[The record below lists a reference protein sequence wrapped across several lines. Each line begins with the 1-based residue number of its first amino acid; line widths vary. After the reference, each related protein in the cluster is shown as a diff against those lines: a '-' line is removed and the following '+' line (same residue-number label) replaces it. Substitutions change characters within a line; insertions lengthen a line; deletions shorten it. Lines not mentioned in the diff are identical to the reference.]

1 MDQQKIIDESIT
13 LDVQQ
18 PKLNKLYLVCS
29 INSKEPFTDPETI
42 QTDFIT
48 QKSETLMALKI
59 PRMFAYIGLTG
70 TKAVQNKQHEELPN
84 QLLCCFRLLDVD
96 NIIAGYMDGRIMQK
110 QISTQRIIKEFN
122 RQNQEPI
129 IKKRPIKIHIFQ
141 KYFVTL
147 FLEGVVCIYHQDY
160 LMFKFYNEYEKFIRL
175 SFQYHK
181 KLVSQKTLKKFE
193 SDPNFHYHYLNY
205 GEFSN
210 FQFCQPKMNPQ
221 FIFRFESMSI
231 NDIEI
236 LPFSPL
242 EHLNKPEQR
251 MEKGLCIAM
260 SGLDGY
266 FRLLDVMS
274 NKPLFSFKT
283 ECCGICSFSF
293 NPNFSSVCLGAQD
306 DSAYVINFNSKISWI
321 RLVGHNSFIS
331 RGVFSSIS
339 ATEFRI
345 ICGCYDGTISIT
357 DVDLNQL
364 NPENGLFVKAQEKE
378 KVLQV
383 KNIQSVSQDGVANVA
398 EFQNYV
404 VCMNFDGVIKIF
416 LLQ

>member
-1 MDQQKIIDESIT
+1 MDQNKVIDGSVT
-13 LDVQQ
+13 LDVLQ

-48 QKSETLMALKI
+48 QKSETLLALKI
-59 PRMFAYIGLTG
+59 PKLFAYIGLAG
-70 TKAVQNKQHEELPN
+70 TKAIQNKQHEELPN
-84 QLLCCFRLLDVD
+84 QLLSCFRLLDAD
-96 NIIAGYMDGRIMQK
+96 NIIGGYMDGRIVQK
-110 QISTQRIIKEFN
+110 QISTQRIMKEFN
-122 RQNQEPI
+122 RQNQEII
-129 IKKRPIKIHIFQ
+129 IKKKPIKIHIFQ

-147 FLEGVVCIYHQDY
+147 FLEGVICIYHKDHQIIK
-160 LMFKFYNEYEKFIRL
+160 LQSEYEKFIRL
-175 SFQYHK
+175 SFQAHK
-181 KLVSQKTLKKFE
+181 KIVSQKTLKKFE
-193 SDPNFHYHYLNY
+193 DFDFHYNYLNH

-210 FQFCQPKMNPQ
+210 FQFCQQKMNPEYL
-221 FIFRFESMSI
+221 FRFEAMSI

-242 EHLNKPEQR
+242 EHLNKPELR
-251 MEKGLCIAM
+251 MDKGLCLAM

-266 FRLLDVMS
+266 FRLLDAMN

-306 DSAYVINFNSKISWI
+306 DSAYVVNFNSKISWI
-321 RLVGHNSFIS
+321 RLLGHNSFIS

-357 DVDLNQL
+357 DVDLSQL
-364 NPENGLFVKAQEKE
+364 NPENNLFVKAQEKE

-383 KNIQSVSQDGVANVA
+383 KNIQSVSQDGVANLS
-398 EFQNYV
+398 EYQNYI

>member
-1 MDQQKIIDESIT
+1 MDQQKIIDESII
-13 LDVQQ
+13 LDVQS
-18 PKLNKLYLVCS
+18 PKLNKLYMVCS

-42 QTDFIT
+42 QIDFIT
-48 QKSETLMALKI
+48 QKSGTLMALKI
-59 PRMFAYIGLTG
+59 PKMFAYIGLTG

-84 QLLCCFRLLDVD
+84 QYLVCFRLLDVD
-96 NIIAGYMDGRIMQK
+96 NIIGGYADGRIIQK
-110 QISTQRIIKEFN
+110 QISTQKIIKEFN
-122 RQNQEPI
+122 RQNQEII
-129 IKKRPIKIHIFQ
+129 IKKRPLKIHIFQ
-141 KYFVTL
+141 KYFVIL
-147 FLEGVVCIYHQDY
+147 FLEGVVCIYHQDN
-160 LMFKFYNEYEKFIRL
+160 LMFKFQNEYEKVMQM

-181 KLVSQKTLKKFE
+181 SIVSQKTLKQFE
-193 SDPNFHYHYLNY
+193 ITPNFHYHFLNY

-210 FQFCQPKMNPQ
+210 FQFCQQKMNPL
-221 FIFRFESMSI
+221 FLFRFESMSI

-251 MEKGLCIAM
+251 MEKGLCLAM

-266 FRLLDVMS
+266 FRLLDAMI

-283 ECCGICSFSF
+283 EYCGICSFSF
-293 NPNFSSVCLGAQD
+293 NPNFSSVCLGGQD

-345 ICGCYDGTISIT
+345 ICSCYDGTISIT

-364 NPENGLFVKAQEKE
+364 NPENSLFIKAQEKE

-383 KNIQSVSQDGVANVA
+383 KNIQSVSQDGVANLA

-404 VCMNFDGVIKIF
+404 VCMNFDGIIKIF
-416 LLQ
+416 LLL